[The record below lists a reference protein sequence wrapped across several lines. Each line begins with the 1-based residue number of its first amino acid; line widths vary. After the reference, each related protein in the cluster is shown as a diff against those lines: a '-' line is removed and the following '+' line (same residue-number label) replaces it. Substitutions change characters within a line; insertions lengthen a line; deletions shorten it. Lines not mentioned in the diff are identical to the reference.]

1 MNIGL
6 EVAAGAVTA
15 GTAILYA
22 ATGESFSESAG
33 VVNLGIEGSLLAGAL
48 TGYAVSYESG
58 NVWVGVA
65 AGAIAGA
72 FLAFVHAYFVLAR
85 GANQLAN
92 GLVIMFLAL
101 GLTSLFGADYV
112 AKEAPLLRSY
122 DIPLLSDIPWLGDIF
137 FRKDL
142 LTYGTYFLIPLSW
155 WILFRS
161 RWGLLIRGVGERSEV
176 LATYGHPTGLW
187 QYGAVTFGGLLA
199 GIGGAQLSLAYAT
212 SWFENLTQGR
222 GFVACA
228 IVIFGS
234 RHPYKVAAGTFLYGA
249 AVALQSAAQTHK
261 WSLIVG
267 SQNLWNQFFLGAIP
281 YLLIIGV
288 LVALGK
294 KRSAEMP
301 EGLQKVFEIA

>member
-22 ATGESFSESAG
+22 AVGESFSESAG
-33 VVNLGIEGSLLAGAL
+33 VVNLGIEGSMLAGAL
-48 TGYAVSYESG
+48 TAYAVSYESG
-58 NVWVGVA
+58 NVWVGVM
-65 AGAIAGA
+65 AGA
-72 FLAFVHAYFVLAR
+72 FAGAVLAAVHAYFVLAR

-92 GLVIMFLAL
+92 GLVIMFLGL

-112 AKEAPLLRSY
+112 SKAAPLLHTYR
-122 DIPLLSDIPWLGDIF
+122 IPLLGSIPWLGQIF

-142 LTYGTYFLIPLSW
+142 LTYGTYALVPLSW
-155 WILFRS
+155 WILYRS

-176 LATYGHPTGLW
+176 LATYGHRTGLW
-187 QYGAVTFGGLLA
+187 QYGAVTFGGLL
-199 GIGGAQLSLAYAT
+199 GGLGGAQLSLAYANA
-212 SWFENLTQGR
+212 WFENLTVGR

-249 AVALQSAAQTHK
+249 AVALGPAAQTHK
-261 WSLIVG
+261 WSLVIG
-267 SQNLWNQFFLGAIP
+267 HQNLWNQFFLGALP

-288 LVALGK
+288 LIALGK

-301 EGLQKVFEIA
+301 EGLAKVFEIA